1 MKIKKND
8 NVLVI
13 SGRERGKTGAVSSV
27 FLSEN
32 KITITGLNIVK
43 KSLKPTKKAPKGGII
58 EINAKIPSSNV
69 MIICP
74 GCSKATRAKYQI
86 KDKRKT
92 RVCKKCRAAMDNI
105 VK

>member
-1 MKIKKND
+1 MKVKKND

-27 FLSEN
+27 FLTEN
-32 KITITGLNIVK
+32 KITVGGLNIVK

-58 EINAKIPSSNV
+58 EINAKIPVSNV

-74 GCSKATRAKYQI
+74 GCSKATTAKYQI
-86 KDKRKT
+86 KNQKKT
-92 RVCKKCRAAMDNI
+92 RVCKKCFAALDNI